1 MYMFTNLSRIASI
14 LKFKNYY
21 SGKRVRHFQLVALLA
36 CSIATTGCAVTSGLQ
51 TYDLPSE
58 GIYQTDLGTSVNVI
72 KLTQDSI
79 VAVQPALHNIQ
90 QDYAHLFN
98 TAQRQYNLSSGDIL
112 SIYLW
117 AYPEITPPTNT
128 ISNEKAVESNGY
140 QIDSQGYIQF
150 PIIGRYKA
158 AGKSLAQVNR
168 ELRGQLARY
177 LKTPD
182 VIARVLSYQGQ
193 RYSVQGNVMKGGQFY
208 LSDQPVSVYT
218 ALGMA
223 GGVNAQ
229 QGNNA
234 SITLIRQG
242 RSYSLNTVELEKT
255 GLSLHNLLIQPNDT
269 LYVNNRENQKIYVM
283 GESGKNQSLPMRDQG
298 MSLSDVLGESLGLN
312 PLSASRSKVYVV
324 RSQPNTVHA
333 EVYHMDLTSIADFGL
348 ANQFKMRSN
357 DIVYIDASGLARWQ
371 RVVNQM
377 IPFSS
382 VLYQLDNLGQ

>member
-1 MYMFTNLSRIASI
+1 MES
-14 LKFKNYY
+14 
-21 SGKRVRHFQLVALLA
+21 RVRHFQLAILLA
-36 CSIATTGCAVTSGLQ
+36 CGIATTGCAVTSGLQ

-58 GIYQTDLGTSVNVI
+58 GMYQTDLGTSVNVI

-79 VAVQPALHNIQ
+79 VAVQPAVHNIQ

-117 AYPEITPPTNT
+117 AYPEITPPT
-128 ISNEKAVESNGY
+128 SSVSSEKSAESNGY

-158 AGKSLAQVNR
+158 AGKSLTQVNR
-168 ELRGQLARY
+168 ELHSQLSRY

-182 VIARVLSYQGQ
+182 VIVRVLSYQGQ
-193 RYSVQGNVMKGGQFY
+193 RYSVQGNVMRGGQFY

-229 QGNNA
+229 QGDNA
-234 SITLIRQG
+234 SITLVRQG
-242 RSYSLNTVELEKT
+242 RSYSLNTVELEKA

-283 GESGKNQSLPMRDQG
+283 GESGKNQSLPIRDQG

-312 PLSASRSKVYVV
+312 PLSASRSKVYIV
-324 RSQPNTVHA
+324 RSQPNAVHT
-333 EVYHMDLTSIADFGL
+333 EVYQMDLSSIADFGL

-357 DIVYIDASGLARWQ
+357 DIVYVDASGLARWQ
-371 RVVNQM
+371 RVVNQI

-382 VLYQLDNLGQ
+382 ILYQLENLGQ

>member
-1 MYMFTNLSRIASI
+1 M
-14 LKFKNYY
+14 
-21 SGKRVRHFQLVALLA
+21 RHFHLA
-36 CSIATTGCAVTSGLQ
+36 VLFAGSIAITGCAVTSGLQ

-58 GIYQTDLGTSVNVI
+58 GIFQTDLGTTVNVI

-79 VAVQPALHNIQ
+79 MAVQPAVQNIQ
-90 QDYAHLFN
+90 QEYAHLFS
-98 TAQRQYNLSSGDIL
+98 AQHRNYSLSAGDVL

-117 AYPEITPPTNT
+117 AYPELTSPT
-128 ISNEKAVESNGY
+128 ISSDQSAQANGF
-140 QIDSQGYIQF
+140 QIDSDGYIQF

-158 AGKSLAQVNR
+158 AGKSLNQVNR
-168 ELRGQLARY
+168 ELRNQLSRY
-177 LKTPD
+177 LKNPD
-182 VIARVLSYQGQ
+182 VIARIVSYQGQ
-193 RYSVQGNVMKGGQFY
+193 RYSVQGNVLKGGQFY

-229 QGNNA
+229 QGDNA

-242 RSYSLNTVELEKT
+242 RSYSLNTVELEKA

-283 GESGKNQSLPMRDQG
+283 GESGKNQSLPIRDQG

-312 PLSASRSKVYVV
+312 PLSASRSKVYIV
-324 RSQPNTVHA
+324 RSQPNALHT

-357 DIVYIDASGLARWQ
+357 DIVYVDASGLARWQ
-371 RVVNQM
+371 RVVNQV
-377 IPFSS
+377 IPFSNA
-382 VLYQLDNLGQ
+382 LYNFERLGN

>member
-1 MYMFTNLSRIASI
+1 MILEKSRTGI
-14 LKFKNYY
+14 
-21 SGKRVRHFQLVALLA
+21 RVRQFKSIILLSFLVTA
-36 CSIATTGCAVTSGLQ
+36 SGCAVTSGLQ

-58 GIYQTDLGTSVNVI
+58 GVYQTDLGTSVNVVR
-72 KLTQDSI
+72 LTQDT
-79 VAVQPALHNIQ
+79 VLGLQPAVQNIQ
-90 QDYAHLFN
+90 QNYAHLFTQSHRN
-98 TAQRQYNLSSGDIL
+98 YSLSPGDIL

-117 AYPEITPPTNT
+117 AYPEITPAST
-128 ISNEKAVESNGY
+128 SVSSVESARANGY
-140 QIDSQGYIQF
+140 QIDQSGYIQF

-158 AGKSLAQVNR
+158 AGKSLSQVNR
-168 ELRGQLARY
+168 ELRSQLSRY

-182 VIARVLSYQGQ
+182 VVARVLSYQGQ

-208 LSDQPVSVYT
+208 LSDQPTSVYT
-218 ALGMA
+218 ALGLA

-234 SITLIRQG
+234 SITLVRQG
-242 RSYSLNTVELEKT
+242 QTYHLNSIELEQA
-255 GLSLHNLLIQPNDT
+255 GFSLHNLLIQPNDT
-269 LYVNNRENQKIYVM
+269 LYVNSRENQKIYVM

-324 RSQPNTVHA
+324 RSQPSGAQT
-333 EVYHMDLTSIADFGL
+333 EVYHLDLTSIADFGL

-371 RVVNQM
+371 RVINQ
-377 IPFSS
+377 IVPFSG
-382 VLYQLDNLGQ
+382 LINTANNLSN

>member
-1 MYMFTNLSRIASI
+1 M
-14 LKFKNYY
+14 
-21 SGKRVRHFQLVALLA
+21 
-36 CSIATTGCAVTSGLQ
+36 TGCAVTSGLQ

-58 GIYQTDLGTSVNVI
+58 GVYQTDLGTQVNVI
-72 KLTQDSI
+72 QLTQESLF
-79 VAVQPALHNIQ
+79 AVQPAEINLR

-98 TAQRQYNLSSGDIL
+98 TSHKNYKLSSGDVL

-117 AYPEITPPTNT
+117 AYPDITPPTAT
-128 ISNEKAVESNGY
+128 INNEQSVQANGY
-140 QIDSQGYIQF
+140 QIDQNGYIQF
-150 PIIGRYKA
+150 PMIGRYKA
-158 AGKSLAQVNR
+158 AGKSLTQVNQ
-168 ELRGQLARY
+168 ELRSQLGRY

-193 RYSVQGNVMKGGQFY
+193 RFSVQGNVTKGGQFA

-223 GGVNAQ
+223 GGVNSQ
-229 QGNNA
+229 QGDNA
-234 SITLIRQG
+234 SITLVRQG
-242 RSYSLNTVELEKT
+242 RTYKLNTIELEKA

-269 LYVNNRENQKIYVM
+269 LYVNSRENQKIYVM

-312 PLSASRSKVYVV
+312 PLSASRSKIYVV
-324 RSQPNTVHA
+324 RSQPNATHT
-333 EVYHMDLTSIADFGL
+333 EVYQMDLSSIADFGL

-357 DIVYIDASGLARWQ
+357 DIVYVDASGLARWQ
-371 RVVNQM
+371 RVINQV

-382 VLYQLDNLGQ
+382 IVNTANNLGN

>member
-1 MYMFTNLSRIASI
+1 M
-14 LKFKNYY
+14 
-21 SGKRVRHFQLVALLA
+21 RHFQLAALLA
-36 CSIATTGCAVTSGLQ
+36 CGLATTGCAVTSGLQ
-51 TYDLPSE
+51 TYDLPDE
-58 GIYQTDLGTSVNVI
+58 GVFQTDLGTTVNVI

-79 VAVQPALHNIQ
+79 MAARPAEYNIQ
-90 QDYAHLFN
+90 QRYAHLFN
-98 TAQRQYNLSSGDIL
+98 TQHRNYSLSPGDIL

-117 AYPEITPPTNT
+117 AYPELTSSSNS
-128 ISNEKAVESNGY
+128 ISNDQAAQANGF
-140 QIDSQGYIQF
+140 QIDSEGYIQF

-158 AGKSLAQVNR
+158 AGKSLTQVNR
-168 ELRGQLARY
+168 ELRSQLSRY

-229 QGNNA
+229 QGDNT
-234 SITLIRQG
+234 SITLVRQG
-242 RSYSLNTVELEKT
+242 RSYSLNTVELEKA
-255 GLSLHNLLIQPNDT
+255 GFSLHNLLIQPNDT

-283 GESGKNQSLPMRDQG
+283 GESGKNQSLPLRDQG

-324 RSQPNTVHA
+324 RSQPNTAHT
-333 EVYHMDLTSIADFGL
+333 EVYQMDLTSIANFGL
-348 ANQFKMRSN
+348 ANQFKMHSN
-357 DIVYIDASGLARWQ
+357 DIVYVDASGLARWQ